1 MFKIV
6 RKEET
11 ASSALAR
18 LSVSVASSKNN
29 QFRIGLMKLQW
40 EFPIGKG
47 KSSQRNG
54 ATTGDEQ
61 NKLKR
66 NELDTLEKENFEEGH
81 RSVHGYVDKAP
92 NAFRTLTEPTTL
104 SQLRDRDTTMR

>member
-40 EFPIGKG
+40 EFPTGKG

-61 NKLKR
+61 NKLKKIKKEM
-66 NELDTLEKENFEEGH
+66 NWTHWKKKILKKVTGPCMDT
-81 RSVHGYVDKAP
+81 
-92 NAFRTLTEPTTL
+92 
-104 SQLRDRDTTMR
+104 

>member
-11 ASSALAR
+11 ASSALAK
-18 LSVSVASSKNN
+18 LSVSVVSSKNN
-29 QFRIGLMKLQW
+29 LYYQFRIGLMKLQW

-61 NKLKR
+61 NKLK
-66 NELDTLEKENFEEGH
+66 K
-81 RSVHGYVDKAP
+81 
-92 NAFRTLTEPTTL
+92 
-104 SQLRDRDTTMR
+104 Q